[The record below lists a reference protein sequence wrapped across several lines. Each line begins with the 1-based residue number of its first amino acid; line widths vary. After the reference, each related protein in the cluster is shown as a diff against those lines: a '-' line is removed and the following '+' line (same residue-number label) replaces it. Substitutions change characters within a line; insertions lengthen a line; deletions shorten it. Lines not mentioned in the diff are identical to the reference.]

1 MKRIINILE
10 NTILLIDQKM
20 KALSITL
27 NTILLEKKFIGM
39 LHFDP
44 DNLNIENLKK
54 EVPKEYLDKLEY
66 IEKLKG
72 WYQDFSDEPQVELA
86 LNYINDIEYVLSKQ
100 KNFSIRII
108 TKKYKQCKKLR
119 ENCEML
125 LAKIEKYDRNTYIEE
140 KELAIIESLIDE
152 EEIDEDIISI
162 FSRIG
167 ENNAFIRIRKEKGQ
181 NLFNEFKNDTDSE
194 LFKKKDL
201 SDLLFIK
208 IRKILSSDIML
219 YAYVGDIKLVEA
231 IKNYFTMI
239 FSIEDKITN
248 EIIEEADVFKEELE
262 SIEDSTIYMVAITLL
277 IIDAIEKNNSDVI
290 TSILETYKNSKY
302 CKIINSLENQ
312 LLVIKK
318 RKLEQI
324 VEDYYIEE
332 EYIKFSSAYV
342 DISEL
347 ELRNFVSLETIQ
359 SMKIMK
365 LIYEN
370 YHKKDDLNL
379 EQLDELINTLELYI
393 NDYKQIQSEFDE
405 KEELIVDGLDIADV
419 LNYVVFLNTD
429 RIQQNIEN
437 IIRDY
442 DVNLSSFTSAIYKLL
457 MISKNEL
464 YSRDTCK
471 PIISNSRPNEY
482 EIREERAGSIRIC
495 FKSISSCNGKPV
507 YEILGFAYGS
517 CGDKRK
523 NDNLKESIKEY
534 ITYHSDY
541 KELERIFSENNT
553 EQISTIVSESLDF
566 YNSLVNKEKK
576 KVKE

>member
-1 MKRIINILE
+1 MKKIINILE
-10 NTILLIDQKM
+10 NTILLIAQKM

-27 NTILLEKKFIGM
+27 NTILLEKKFIAM

-302 CKIINSLENQ
+302 GKIINSLENQ

-318 RKLEQI
+318 
-324 VEDYYIEE
+324 
-332 EYIKFSSAYV
+332 
-342 DISEL
+342 
-347 ELRNFVSLETIQ
+347 
-359 SMKIMK
+359 
-365 LIYEN
+365 EN
-370 YHKKDDLNL
+370 
-379 EQLDELINTLELYI
+379 
-393 NDYKQIQSEFDE
+393 
-405 KEELIVDGLDIADV
+405 
-419 LNYVVFLNTD
+419 
-429 RIQQNIEN
+429 
-437 IIRDY
+437 
-442 DVNLSSFTSAIYKLL
+442 
-457 MISKNEL
+457 
-464 YSRDTCK
+464 
-471 PIISNSRPNEY
+471 
-482 EIREERAGSIRIC
+482 
-495 FKSISSCNGKPV
+495 
-507 YEILGFAYGS
+507 
-517 CGDKRK
+517 
-523 NDNLKESIKEY
+523 
-534 ITYHSDY
+534 
-541 KELERIFSENNT
+541 
-553 EQISTIVSESLDF
+553 
-566 YNSLVNKEKK
+566 
-576 KVKE
+576 